1 MNLNIWHQL
10 YQQPQ
15 RPCRR
20 LDYKFPVLWFVVVL
34 LLEESCCSTAFN
46 IHHELS
52 SGRAKIP
59 PTKPLM
65 TLHAK
70 TTSESSAGRLVTP
83 RHVAFICDGNSRW
96 AEARGLPASI
106 GHAAGADRLVE
117 CVQSLRQE
125 GVAYCTM
132 YGFSTENW
140 KRSDREIR
148 DILTVIEQTA
158 NAFKAWAMDE
168 HVCVKIL
175 GNMNDPRIP
184 RSLYDALGALERD
197 THSSAAARGMVD
209 GRMTICL
216 AINYGGRQDIVN
228 ASLQLAKA
236 ISAGDIDPCDVS
248 ENDFSRFL
256 YTADIPDPDFV
267 IRTGG
272 DQRLSNFLLWN
283 LAYAELYFTEV
294 LWPDLD
300 KIELIK
306 ALDWFSSRSRRFGGR
321 LETTTHR
328 RP

>member
-1 MNLNIWHQL
+1 MDLTARHQ
-10 YQQPQ
+10 
-15 RPCRR
+15 RIRR
-20 LDYKFPVLWFVVVL
+20 QWPRLKPKFAVWFVVVL
-34 LLEESCCSTAFN
+34 LLRESCYSTAFSS
-46 IHHELS
+46 HHAS
-52 SGRAKIP
+52 SGARIMISH
-59 PTKPLM
+59 TKSVS
-65 TLHAK
+65 LHAK
-70 TTSESSAGRLVTP
+70 TTESSVGRVATP

-125 GVAYCTM
+125 GVEYCTM

-158 NAFKAWAMDE
+158 NAFKTWAMNE

-184 RSLYDALGALERD
+184 RSLHDALISLEHD
-197 THSSAAARGMVD
+197 TYSSAAARSVD

-236 ISAGDIDPCDVS
+236 ISAGDIDPSDVS
-248 ENDFSRFL
+248 ENDFGRFL

-283 LAYAELYFTEV
+283 LAYAELYFTDV

-300 KIELIK
+300 RTELIK
-306 ALDWFSSRSRRFGGR
+306 ALTWFSSRSRRFGGR
-321 LETTTHR
+321 LETAAQR

>member
-1 MNLNIWHQL
+1 MVRVRISHA
-10 YQQPQ
+10 
-15 RPCRR
+15 
-20 LDYKFPVLWFVVVL
+20 KSL
-34 LLEESCCSTAFN
+34 LS
-46 IHHELS
+46 
-52 SGRAKIP
+52 
-59 PTKPLM
+59 
-65 TLHAK
+65 LHAK
-70 TTSESSAGRLVTP
+70 TTSESSGGRLVTP

-125 GVAYCTM
+125 GVEYCTM

-158 NAFKAWAMDE
+158 YAFKSWAMDE
-168 HVCVKIL
+168 HVRVKIL

-184 RSLYDALGALERD
+184 RSLHDALVSLEED
-197 THSSAAARGMVD
+197 TYNSAAARGVVD

-216 AINYGGRQDIVN
+216 AINYGGRHDIVN
-228 ASLQLAKA
+228 ASLKLAKA
-236 ISAGDIDPCDVS
+236 ISAGDIDPSDVS
-248 ENDFSRFL
+248 ENDFGRFL

-283 LAYAELYFTEV
+283 LAYAELYFTDV

-306 ALDWFSSRSRRFGGR
+306 ALTWFSSRSRRFGGR
-321 LETTTHR
+321 IETATHR